1 VPYVLPCE
9 IILRDADEVGETSKE
24 GRMENTEIRQEMSRR
39 GFLELGLAS
48 ISGVALIFLS
58 ACGGEQDDDDEGDD
72 DD

>member
-9 IILRDADEVGETSKE
+9 IILRDADELGETSTSKE
-24 GRMENTEIRQEMSRR
+24 GRMENTGIRQEMSRR

-48 ISGVALIFLS
+48 ISGVALLFLS
-58 ACGGEQDDDDEGDD
+58 ACGGEQDDEGDD

>member
-1 VPYVLPCE
+1 MPCE
-9 IILRDADEVGETSKE
+9 IIPRDADELGKTSKK
-24 GRMENTEIRQEMSRR
+24 GRMKNTEVRHEMSRR

-48 ISGVALIFLS
+48 ISGVALLFLS

>member
-1 VPYVLPCE
+1 
-9 IILRDADEVGETSKE
+9 
-24 GRMENTEIRQEMSRR
+24 MENTEIRQEMSRR

>member
-1 VPYVLPCE
+1 
-9 IILRDADEVGETSKE
+9 
-24 GRMENTEIRQEMSRR
+24 MENTEIRQEMSRR

-58 ACGGEQDDDDEGDD
+58 ACGGEQDDEGDD